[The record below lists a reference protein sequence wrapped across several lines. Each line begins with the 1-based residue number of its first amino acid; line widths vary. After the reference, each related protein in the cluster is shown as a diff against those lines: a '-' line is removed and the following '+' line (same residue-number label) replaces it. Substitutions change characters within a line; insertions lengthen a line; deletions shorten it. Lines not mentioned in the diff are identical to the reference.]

1 MTENV
6 LKLLRYL
13 IERHADSDGDLN
25 MGDYEI
31 LDELEEAGFDPELAQ
46 RMFSWLVN
54 LKAIQ
59 QAEDHHTKADSSAI
73 RIFNPEECDHLAP
86 TIRGFLLFLEQ
97 VGILNSITRERVIN
111 RLMAAK
117 DVSIDLDHAKL
128 MALFVLYHD
137 DKNKEAF
144 HCMESLLLTQA
155 HGGMH

>member
-13 IERHADSDGDLN
+13 IERHAETDGDLN
-25 MGDYEI
+25 VGDYEI
-31 LDELEEAGFDPELAQ
+31 LDELEEAGFDPDVAQ
-46 RMFSWLVN
+46 RMFSWLLD

-59 QAEDHHTKADSSAI
+59 LAEDHHTKVNSATI

-117 DVSIDLDHAKL
+117 DVSIDLDHVKL